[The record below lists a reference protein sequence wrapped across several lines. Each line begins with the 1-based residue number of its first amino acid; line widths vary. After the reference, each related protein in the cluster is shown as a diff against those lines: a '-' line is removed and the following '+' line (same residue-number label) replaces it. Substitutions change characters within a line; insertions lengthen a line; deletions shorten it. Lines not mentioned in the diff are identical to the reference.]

1 MYSTELMEQILTSEI
16 GQQIIQRVTNKYGNS
31 YVGLWLFQII
41 GMSNDEV
48 KAMVED
54 FKNQTLPQTATW
66 SLSLWEQSMGLPVN
80 ESESVEQRRQ
90 NIIEKR
96 RRRNAMNPAR
106 IEEIISAMT
115 GADVRM
121 DEYYDKNRFAIY
133 IPSIPIDES
142 AIRKKLKSIKQSH
155 KVFDIIFEI
164 QGNIYESGIV
174 TYMSEDI
181 ELSVDTSFNNNEEY
195 IFTNIG
201 IVVSD
206 IEQGRA
212 YPAQKY
218 NTYADVNTLTHEQ
231 IKEKTFAQLLYKED
245 N

>member
-115 GADVRM
+115 GTDVRI
-121 DEYYDKNRFAIY
+121 DEYYGKNRFAIY
-133 IPSIPIDES
+133 LSSIPSLVDELS
-142 AIRKKLKSIKQSH
+142 VRKKLKVINNLIK
-155 KVFDIIFEI
+155 FL
-164 QGNIYESGIV
+164 IYFMNRLLKGI
-174 TYMSEDI
+174 
-181 ELSVDTSFNNNEEY
+181 Y
-195 IFTNIG
+195 ILAVLFKN
-201 IVVSD
+201 
-206 IEQGRA
+206 
-212 YPAQKY
+212 QKK
-218 NTYADVNTLTHEQ
+218 LR
-231 IKEKTFAQLLYKED
+231 
-245 N
+245 

>member
-1 MYSTELMEQILTSEI
+1 MIVSATEMLKKAVEGKYAVGQFNINNLEWTKAILLTAQENNSPVILGVSE
-16 GQQIIQRVTNKYGNS
+16 GAGKYMTGFKT
-31 YVGLWLFQII
+31 VAA
-41 GMSNDEV
+41 MV

-133 IPSIPIDES
+133 ISSIPSLVDELS
-142 AIRKKLKSIKQSH
+142 VRKKLKLIKQSH
-155 KVFDIIFEI
+155 KVFDIFYEQAIKGDIYVGGVIQKSKEI
-164 QGNIYESGIV
+164 
-174 TYMSEDI
+174 T
-181 ELSVDTSFNNNEEY
+181 LEE
-195 IFTNIG
+195 
-201 IVVSD
+201 VC
-206 IEQGRA
+206 
-212 YPAQKY
+212 
-218 NTYADVNTLTHEQ
+218 
-231 IKEKTFAQLLYKED
+231 
-245 N
+245 

>member
-48 KAMVED
+48 KAIVED
-54 FKNQTLPQTATW
+54 FKTQTATW

-115 GADVRM
+115 GAAVRM
-121 DEYYDKNRFAIY
+121 DEYYAKNRFAIY
-133 IPSIPIDES
+133 ISSIPSMVDEES
-142 AIRKKLKSIKQSH
+142 VRKKIKLIKQSH
-155 KVFDIIFEI
+155 KVFDIFYEQATKGDIYVGGVIQKSKEI
-164 QGNIYESGIV
+164 
-174 TYMSEDI
+174 T
-181 ELSVDTSFNNNEEY
+181 LEE
-195 IFTNIG
+195 
-201 IVVSD
+201 V
-206 IEQGRA
+206 
-212 YPAQKY
+212 
-218 NTYADVNTLTHEQ
+218 
-231 IKEKTFAQLLYKED
+231 
-245 N
+245 